1 MTWTSDRWWYLAALL
16 SGVLSYTAF
25 TLLISG
31 GQPTGPGLFLSA
43 AVLVL
48 VLTARLLFQAARM
61 LVQGGVEADDVQAI
75 GRRRKE
81 MEREYLVVKRALKE
95 LELDRAMGKVS
106 EIDYQEIRGRYRE
119 RAVRLMRQLDQK
131 QSYRAQIEA
140 DLQARRAAQAEPA
153 APPRAAVV
161 TVSAPQVV
169 TEAKTAEAAVS
180 KAVAE
185 PAAVVEPAVSPKAA
199 EPAVSPKTEEPAVSP
214 KAEPAVE
221 APREAKSG
229 DRPRR
234 RRKACPRCA
243 VKNDLDAA
251 FCKKCGQVLAS

>member
-169 TEAKTAEAAVS
+169 TEAKAAEAAVS

-185 PAAVVEPAVSPKAA
+185 PAAVVEAAVSPKA
-199 EPAVSPKTEEPAVSP
+199 EEPAVSP

>member
-185 PAAVVEPAVSPKAA
+185 PAAVVEPAVSPK
-199 EPAVSPKTEEPAVSP
+199 PEPAVSP